1 MYHTPSR
8 ILATHICT
16 FAQSPRS
23 GDVGAYVVARPELGR
38 RSKPE
43 RAGEVAIQLTK
54 YDEWCGRNARNLP
67 DQNAVQHWRVFL
79 EQSLQFQVSCMGLPA
94 FHEDGQHTVAANAED
109 TLEEARGHDIET
121 CREARTA
128 STEDRWGSTRQ
139 CLDLQAHRR

>member
-1 MYHTPSR
+1 MPSR

-23 GDVGAYVVARPELGR
+23 GDAGACAAVRPELGQ

-43 RAGEVAIQLTK
+43 RAGEVAVQLTK
-54 YDEWCGRNARNLP
+54 YNEWCRTNAHDLP

-79 EQSLQFQVSCMGLPA
+79 EQSLQFRVSCTGLQA
-94 FHEDGQHTVAANAED
+94 FHGDGQHTVAANAEG
-109 TLEEARGHDIET
+109 TLEEARGRGIET

-128 STEDRWGSTRQ
+128 RTEDRWGLTRQ